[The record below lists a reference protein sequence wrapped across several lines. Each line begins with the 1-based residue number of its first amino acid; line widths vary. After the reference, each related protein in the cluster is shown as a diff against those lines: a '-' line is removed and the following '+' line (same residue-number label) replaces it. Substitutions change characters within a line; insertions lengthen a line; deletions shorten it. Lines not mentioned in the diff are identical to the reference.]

1 MNLMVGICKTSYYKK
16 LLAIENNQLKCGD
29 YYSLLF
35 LMCTDD
41 DEQQFN

>member
-1 MNLMVGICKTSYYKK
+1 MNLLVGICKTSYYKK

-29 YYSLLF
+29 YSLLF